1 VAAQWEA
8 GEVALV
14 EVDREELLLQKLRLK
29 IIRCE
34 LPGSGKK
41 DEESRRTR
49 GKPAIRKKQARGQ
62 TAPKLSLQRNL
73 KPSLKKSRNQLRS
86 RRSSPRKKS
95 RRELA
100 PLLLKRRQRVM
111 HQPAQHQPAQHQP
124 AQHLG
129 RIQHLVVMCPPQL
142 LDLAAAFRLLGT
154 LFLSHLT

>member
-49 GKPAIRKKQARGQ
+49 GKPAI
-62 TAPKLSLQRNL
+62 
-73 KPSLKKSRNQLRS
+73 
-86 RRSSPRKKS
+86 
-95 RRELA
+95 
-100 PLLLKRRQRVM
+100 
-111 HQPAQHQPAQHQP
+111 
-124 AQHLG
+124 
-129 RIQHLVVMCPPQL
+129 
-142 LDLAAAFRLLGT
+142 
-154 LFLSHLT
+154 